1 MWYEVYAEPRL
12 RENTKDYYLN
22 YICTPLLVIYE
33 IEIILKNMIYL
44 VKTKL
49 EGKLMQKGH
58 NLETMLRILKGFM
71 TDMETDLSAFLESDN
86 LQDAKA
92 IADIAN
98 ESISETIT
106 LFKAIR
112 NIASIPSQLFLHKFE
127 HYCKGLGNIPKEK
140 REKYI
145 QMLGKE
151 KFNREGVFVLNIIN
165 RIEENDKIDFLLRLL
180 ESKLDGEIDDTT
192 YRRLMVLVDRTLYSD
207 LLYLKDHVTKRPIEI
222 GEREEFGLVASG
234 LISSDGLGWESVT
247 AGQPTVLLFRYTPAA
262 QQLAEI
268 LFGKQQE
275 Y

>member
-1 MWYEVYAEPRL
+1 
-12 RENTKDYYLN
+12 
-22 YICTPLLVIYE
+22 
-33 IEIILKNMIYL
+33 
-44 VKTKL
+44 
-49 EGKLMQKGH
+49 MQKGH

-180 ESKLDGEIDDTT
+180 
-192 YRRLMVLVDRTLYSD
+192 
-207 LLYLKDHVTKRPIEI
+207 
-222 GEREEFGLVASG
+222 
-234 LISSDGLGWESVT
+234 
-247 AGQPTVLLFRYTPAA
+247 
-262 QQLAEI
+262 
-268 LFGKQQE
+268 
-275 Y
+275 

>member
-1 MWYEVYAEPRL
+1 
-12 RENTKDYYLN
+12 
-22 YICTPLLVIYE
+22 
-33 IEIILKNMIYL
+33 
-44 VKTKL
+44 
-49 EGKLMQKGH
+49 MQKGH

-192 YRRLMVLVDRTLYSD
+192 YRRRWPNC
-207 LLYLKDHVTKRPIEI
+207 RP
-222 GEREEFGLVASG
+222 S
-234 LISSDGLGWESVT
+234 
-247 AGQPTVLLFRYTPAA
+247 P
-262 QQLAEI
+262 
-268 LFGKQQE
+268 
-275 Y
+275 

>member
-1 MWYEVYAEPRL
+1 
-12 RENTKDYYLN
+12 
-22 YICTPLLVIYE
+22 
-33 IEIILKNMIYL
+33 
-44 VKTKL
+44 
-49 EGKLMQKGH
+49 MQEEH

-86 LQDAKA
+86 LRDAKA
-92 IADIAN
+92 IANIAN

-127 HYCKGLGNIPKEK
+127 RYCKGLGNIPREK

-145 QMLGKE
+145 QILGKE

-247 AGQPTVLLFRYTPAA
+247 AEQPTVLLFRYTPAA

-268 LFGKQQE
+268 LFGKQRE

>member
-1 MWYEVYAEPRL
+1 
-12 RENTKDYYLN
+12 
-22 YICTPLLVIYE
+22 
-33 IEIILKNMIYL
+33 
-44 VKTKL
+44 
-49 EGKLMQKGH
+49 MQKGH

-180 ESKLDGEIDDTT
+180 ESKLDGEIDDN
-192 YRRLMVLVDRTLYSD
+192 
-207 LLYLKDHVTKRPIEI
+207 I
-222 GEREEFGLVASG
+222 
-234 LISSDGLGWESVT
+234 
-247 AGQPTVLLFRYTPAA
+247 
-262 QQLAEI
+262 
-268 LFGKQQE
+268 
-275 Y
+275 

>member
-1 MWYEVYAEPRL
+1 
-12 RENTKDYYLN
+12 
-22 YICTPLLVIYE
+22 
-33 IEIILKNMIYL
+33 
-44 VKTKL
+44 
-49 EGKLMQKGH
+49 MQKGH

-127 HYCKGLGNIPKEK
+127 RYCKGLGNIPKEK

-151 KFNREGVFVLNIIN
+151 KFNRRCMLIARTF
-165 RIEENDKIDFLLRLL
+165 KSSLLQRWSAHLWQN
-180 ESKLDGEIDDTT
+180 E
-192 YRRLMVLVDRTLYSD
+192 M
-207 LLYLKDHVTKRPIEI
+207 TKVRKFHIMSCI
-222 GEREEFGLVASG
+222 A
-234 LISSDGLGWESVT
+234 I
-247 AGQPTVLLFRYTPAA
+247 Y
-262 QQLAEI
+262 
-268 LFGKQQE
+268 
-275 Y
+275 

>member
-1 MWYEVYAEPRL
+1 
-12 RENTKDYYLN
+12 
-22 YICTPLLVIYE
+22 
-33 IEIILKNMIYL
+33 
-44 VKTKL
+44 
-49 EGKLMQKGH
+49 MQKGH

-127 HYCKGLGNIPKEK
+127 RYCKGLGNIPKEK

-151 KFNREGVFVLNIIN
+151 RVFVLNIIN

-247 AGQPTVLLFRYTPAA
+247 AGQPTVLHFRYTPAA

>member
-1 MWYEVYAEPRL
+1 
-12 RENTKDYYLN
+12 
-22 YICTPLLVIYE
+22 
-33 IEIILKNMIYL
+33 
-44 VKTKL
+44 
-49 EGKLMQKGH
+49 MQKGH

-192 YRRLMVLVDRTLYSD
+192 YRRLMSWFVQRDSL
-207 LLYLKDHVTKRPIEI
+207 H
-222 GEREEFGLVASG
+222 
-234 LISSDGLGWESVT
+234 
-247 AGQPTVLLFRYTPAA
+247 
-262 QQLAEI
+262 
-268 LFGKQQE
+268 
-275 Y
+275 

>member
-1 MWYEVYAEPRL
+1 
-12 RENTKDYYLN
+12 
-22 YICTPLLVIYE
+22 
-33 IEIILKNMIYL
+33 
-44 VKTKL
+44 
-49 EGKLMQKGH
+49 MQKGH

-151 KFNREGVFVLNIIN
+151 KFNREGGFVLNIIN

>member
-1 MWYEVYAEPRL
+1 M
-12 RENTKDYYLN
+12 
-22 YICTPLLVIYE
+22 
-33 IEIILKNMIYL
+33 
-44 VKTKL
+44 
-49 EGKLMQKGH
+49 
-58 NLETMLRILKGFM
+58 
-71 TDMETDLSAFLESDN
+71 
-86 LQDAKA
+86 
-92 IADIAN
+92 
-98 ESISETIT
+98 
-106 LFKAIR
+106 
-112 NIASIPSQLFLHKFE
+112 
-127 HYCKGLGNIPKEK
+127 
-140 REKYI
+140 
-145 QMLGKE
+145 
-151 KFNREGVFVLNIIN
+151 
-165 RIEENDKIDFLLRLL
+165 